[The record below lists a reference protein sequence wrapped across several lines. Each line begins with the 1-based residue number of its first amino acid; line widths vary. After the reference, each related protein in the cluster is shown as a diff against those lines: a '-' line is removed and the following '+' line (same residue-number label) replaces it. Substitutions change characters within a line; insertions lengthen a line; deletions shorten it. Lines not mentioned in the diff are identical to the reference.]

1 MDLSQILVWIKGQNW
16 AVVGLVVVGI
26 LNVIVAGA
34 KAMGWTY
41 LADECQKIENA
52 IAAMIGVAKT
62 SFLGAIQKKG

>member
-52 IAAMIGVAKT
+52 IAALIGVAKT